1 MVPSFAVRT
10 SIPWALTYSVC
21 ALFVIL
27 PLACTHT
34 AALTRKVGDVGG
46 GAFGAGLG
54 VARSVASGW
63 WEWALWPSSL
73 SQDPRLES
81 SRRQGAGP
89 Q

>member
-1 MVPSFAVRT
+1 M
-10 SIPWALTYSVC
+10 PWALTCSVG

-27 PLACTHT
+27 PL
-34 AALTRKVGDVGG
+34 ALTRKVGDVGG

-54 VARSVASGW
+54 VAHSVASGW